1 MIWSLSFGLC
11 FEYAS
16 IMMALAKALGQR
28 TLTAGIIKT
37 TRKLANSKQ
46 GIVADK
52 TDLSFRQCQCL
63 CYSSAPLKLEYES
76 SDIISI
82 SIKLIILNHGI
93 LLH

>member
-37 TRKLANSKQ
+37 TRNWPIQNK
-46 GIVADK
+46 
-52 TDLSFRQCQCL
+52 
-63 CYSSAPLKLEYES
+63 E
-76 SDIISI
+76 
-82 SIKLIILNHGI
+82 
-93 LLH
+93 